1 MLYIH
6 LLFLLQL
13 LLNFFYLLLQEY
25 KNALEIQALQ
35 EDKAQEQ
42 LQIDNQ
48 YLLQKIQ
55 VSDINLSVL
64 KLKPSQNV
72 LVGKMAGVLGRS

>member
-13 LLNFFYLLLQEY
+13 LLNFIYFLLQEY

-55 VSDINLSVL
+55 VSDINLSVP
-64 KLKPSQNV
+64 KLKSSQNV